1 MVNEYLS
8 SLTED
13 MNGTLAHL
21 AKELGTVRTGR
32 ASPAILHS
40 VQVHVSSYGA
50 TMPINQLATINAPDA
65 RLLVVQPWDK
75 TTLSDVEKAIG
86 SAGLGL
92 NPSNDGQVIR
102 IPVPA
107 LTGDRRKELTRRVG
121 KIGEDAKIRARQV
134 RRDYNDTFKAMEA
147 DKDISEDELKRVL
160 KLVQDA
166 TNDAVARIDAEVKA
180 KEAEILDG

>member
-8 SLTED
+8 SMKED
-13 MNGTLAHL
+13 MIGTLAHL
-21 AKELGTVRTGR
+21 DKELGTVRTGR

-121 KIGEDAKIRARQV
+121 KIGEDAKIRARADMILNRETPV
-134 RRDYNDTFKAMEA
+134 PAM
-147 DKDISEDELKRVL
+147 V
-160 KLVQDA
+160 
-166 TNDAVARIDAEVKA
+166 
-180 KEAEILDG
+180 G